1 MYKNGK
7 PNYNEIIFTT
17 EQIKE
22 IIDLYNNGVSSVKI
36 GKMYGLSHKPILKVL
51 HNNGINVNQ
60 KKFVR
65 KYEVDEHFF
74 DNIDTP
80 EKAYVLGIFYSD
92 GSNSLS
98 KSTISVALQ
107 EDDKDLLE
115 SIRCLM
121 KSTKPLEYLDYTN
134 KHDFGYHYKNQY
146 KLQCFS
152 IILCNDLV
160 KHGVIPNKSLKLTF
174 PTTIDKTLIRH
185 FIRGVYDGDGS
196 IHRFYRNPNNQPITV
211 TITSTK
217 MFCEGLQ
224 KSVYEEIGVKGHIYE
239 ASCKNGITKVYTLS
253 GRNLVK
259 KFLDWIYED
268 STIHLERKYNRYLE
282 YYDIDNSLAV

>member
-7 PNYNEIIFTT
+7 PNYNEIVFTA
-17 EQIKE
+17 EQVAE

-36 GKMYGLSHKPILKVL
+36 GKIYGTTHKPILKVL
-51 HNNGINVNQ
+51 HANGIDVEQ

-65 KYEVDEHFF
+65 KYVVDEHFF
-74 DNIDTP
+74 ENIDTP

-92 GSNSLS
+92 GSNNP
-98 KSTISVALQ
+98 KKGTISISMQ
-107 EDDKDLLE
+107 EGDKELLE
-115 SIRCLM
+115 KINLVM
-121 KSTKPLEYLDYTN
+121 KSTKPLEYIDYSN

-146 KLQCFS
+146 RLLCFS
-152 IILCNDLV
+152 RILCDDLI
-160 KHGVIPNKSLKLTF
+160 KQGVIPNKSLKLTF
-174 PTTIDKTLIRH
+174 PTTLDKNLVRH

-196 IHRFYRNPNNQPITV
+196 IYRFYRNPNNQPITV
-211 TITSTK
+211 TMTCTK
-217 MFCEGLQ
+217 EFCEGMQ
-224 KSVYEEIGVKGHIYE
+224 KIVYESIGVKGGIYE

-259 KFLDWIYED
+259 KFLDWLYEG

-282 YYDIDNSLAV
+282 YYGIDNSLAV